1 MLENSIKRDDHLISL
16 LSTTAETSVNTT
28 TLVTAVP
35 TKHVPTSQ
43 ADTTIAPSYQA
54 PIGLTPRGSGIEHNQ
69 LPQRFRRKPIDDTEI
84 EYIQASR
91 NSMYVLYNTSLT
103 LTK

>member
-16 LSTTAETSVNTT
+16 LSSAAETSINTT

-35 TKHVPTSQ
+35 TTLASISQ
-43 ADTTIAPSYQA
+43 TDTTIAPSYQA

-69 LPQRFRRKPIDDTEI
+69 LPQRFRRKPIDDIEI
-84 EYIQASR
+84 DYIQASR
-91 NSMYVLYNTSLT
+91 NLICVLQH
-103 LTK
+103 

>member
-16 LSTTAETSVNTT
+16 LSSTAETSVNTT

-35 TKHVPTSQ
+35 TTHVSTSE

-69 LPQRFRRKPIDDTEI
+69 LPQRFRRKPIDDIEI

-91 NSMYVLYNTSLT
+91 NLICFTRVCL
-103 LTK
+103 